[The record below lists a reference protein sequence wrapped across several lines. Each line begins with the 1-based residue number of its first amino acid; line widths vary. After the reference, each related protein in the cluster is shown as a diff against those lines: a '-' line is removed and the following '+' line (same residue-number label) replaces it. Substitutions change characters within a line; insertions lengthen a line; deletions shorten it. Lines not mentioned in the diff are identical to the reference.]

1 MGKFKTGIALIVAL
15 CLLMLF
21 AFLPS
26 ITAKITDISQKNR
39 GGSSEI
45 TPVSLNLSSANG
57 QLSIVEKILLLKD
70 GTSYPIAESEAT
82 STASDALGWVENIV
96 EQYMNMHDFSGIEVP
111 HYQVLPSLC
120 IDEKNPEKHCVI
132 WAIMILNEGMTNQH
146 LTFVADDET
155 GTILGVDYFSAG
167 MEERNGLE
175 YAIILDSLCEIYL
188 GQLNVAEVENVDR
201 EPIENTPAEPDSSYA
216 QRQFMIWDAEG
227 NQVTVEFIIESNG
240 SFYTNFVN

>member
-45 TPVSLNLSSANG
+45 TPVSLNLSSENG

-96 EQYMNMHDFSGIEVP
+96 EQYIEMNSGF
-111 HYQVLPSLC
+111 
-120 IDEKNPEKHCVI
+120 
-132 WAIMILNEGMTNQH
+132 NEIRIN
-146 LTFVADDET
+146 F
-155 GTILGVDYFSAG
+155 
-167 MEERNGLE
+167 ER
-175 YAIILDSLCEIYL
+175 
-188 GQLNVAEVENVDR
+188 R
-201 EPIENTPAEPDSSYA
+201 
-216 QRQFMIWDAEG
+216 
-227 NQVTVEFIIESNG
+227 
-240 SFYTNFVN
+240 